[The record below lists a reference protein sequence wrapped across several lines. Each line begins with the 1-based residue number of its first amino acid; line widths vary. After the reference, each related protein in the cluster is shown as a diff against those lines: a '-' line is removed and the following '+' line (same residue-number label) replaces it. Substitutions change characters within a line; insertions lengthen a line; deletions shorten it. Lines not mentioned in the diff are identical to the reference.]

1 LESNFTKNRFVLEQ
15 RDERKNTVGIAKM
28 DQPPDIP
35 TLCLDDQFMILL
47 HKKIMDKTGSAK
59 RRAKKYYLDQYK
71 KTGIIPKPLHLA
83 GRGIMEGRKCSGR
96 SRALSPDVK
105 NRFIQMVKA
114 SCDANDPN
122 FIYITRKARAIT
134 TYHQFLQEEF
144 QKKISIHALRRVVR
158 QQNLNRYLKKPD
170 FDEAPAKG
178 FFNPEQIFDLVQVD
192 GCSFQYIKIRDENG
206 KWCKPQVI
214 EFYDTGSRY
223 MFVLQFYFSETSLN
237 ALDLF
242 TRFLLDV
249 PFPKKRIRLRPD
261 RAKGFLNLKRPI
273 HELNIK
279 YSLPDGFYMEPDF
292 TGTRSPKHKVHLES
306 SHRSLHH
313 FEIRIIKKF
322 EDAIVKTEPG
332 WAFKG
337 NKKEP
342 IVVTC
347 LNISL
352 EQLRGSR
359 MLELYRRQ
367 HNDSVH
373 RFSEGGKTL
382 KWVPSQKL
390 QAYLSDQ
397 QTIQFDPDHID
408 GFIRYGFDKR
418 KATVSTQKTI
428 TYDRQKY
435 TVVVGAEKFSSYKST
450 VVAVSHHNNKLYI
463 FEHKKDGV
471 FLGEALC
478 QQPSEKPQ
486 SVVEKSEKRLKQNE
500 VEQIAAYLENRQ
512 MSVDINS
519 LISCYQNGLTSNI
532 AKAVFES
539 NIKRYD
545 KLVAKLQQPDRAG
558 FVRFNA
564 FVIDYKRYQLAL
576 TRGKARGHEK

>member
-1 LESNFTKNRFVLEQ
+1 
-15 RDERKNTVGIAKM
+15 
-28 DQPPDIP
+28 
-35 TLCLDDQFMILL
+35 
-47 HKKIMDKTGSAK
+47 
-59 RRAKKYYLDQYK
+59 
-71 KTGIIPKPLHLA
+71 
-83 GRGIMEGRKCSGR
+83 
-96 SRALSPDVK
+96 
-105 NRFIQMVKA
+105 MVKA
-114 SCDANDPN
+114 SCDVNDPR

-144 QKKISIHALRRVVR
+144 QKQISIHALRRLVR
-158 QQNLNRYLKKPD
+158 QQNLNLYLQKPD
-170 FDEAPAKG
+170 FDQPHTAKG
-178 FFNPEQIFDLVQVD
+178 FFNPEEIFDLVQVD
-192 GCSFQYIKIRDENG
+192 GCKFQYIKIKDENR

-223 MFVLQFYFSETSLN
+223 LFVLEFYFSETSLN

-249 PFPKKRIRLRPD
+249 PFPNKRVRLRPD

-279 YSLPDGFYMEPDF
+279 YSLPDVFYMEADF
-292 TGTRSPKHKVHLES
+292 TGSQAPKHKVHLES
-306 SHRSLHH
+306 SHRSLHN

-332 WAFKG
+332 FAFKG
-337 NKKEP
+337 NKKKQ
-342 IVVTC
+342 ITVTC
-347 LNISL
+347 LGITS
-352 EQLRGSR
+352 EQLRQSR
-359 MLELYRRQ
+359 MLKLYRSQ

-373 RFSEGGKTL
+373 RFCDGGQTQT
-382 KWVPSQKL
+382 WVPSQKL
-390 QAYLSDQ
+390 KAYLSDQ
-397 QTIQFDPDHID
+397 QTMEFDPDHID
-408 GFIRYGFDKR
+408 DFIRYGFDKR

-428 TYDRQKY
+428 TYDKGKY
-435 TVVVGAEKFSSYKST
+435 TVVVGAEKFSSHKST
-450 VVAVSHHNNKLYI
+450 PVAVSHHNNKLYI
-463 FEHKKDGV
+463 FEYKKDGV

-478 QQPSEKPQ
+478 QQPSEKPK

-519 LISCYQNGLTSNI
+519 LISCYQNGLTFNI
-532 AKAVFES
+532 ATAVFENNS
-539 NIKRYD
+539 KRYD

-576 TRGKARGHEK
+576 THGKAGGHEQ

>member
-1 LESNFTKNRFVLEQ
+1 
-15 RDERKNTVGIAKM
+15 
-28 DQPPDIP
+28 
-35 TLCLDDQFMILL
+35 MILL
-47 HKKIMDKTGSAK
+47 HKKIMHKSGSAK
-59 RRAKKYYLDQYK
+59 RRAKKYYVDQYK
-71 KTGIIPKPLHLA
+71 KTGIIPKPLQLA

-96 SRALSPDVK
+96 SGALSADVK

-134 TYHQFLQEEF
+134 TFHKFLQEEF
-144 QKKISIHALRRVVR
+144 QKNISIHALRRVVG
-158 QQNLNRYLKKPD
+158 QQNLKLYLQKPD
-170 FDEAPAKG
+170 FDEPHIAKG
-178 FFNPEQIFDLVQVD
+178 FFNPEEIFDLVQVD
-192 GCSFQYIKIRDENG
+192 GCSFQYIKIKDENG

-223 MFVLQFYFSETSLN
+223 MFVLEFYFSETSLN

-249 PFPKKRIRLRPD
+249 PFAKKRVRLRPD

-273 HELNIK
+273 HELNLK
-279 YSLPDGFYMEPDF
+279 YSLPDGFYMEADF
-292 TGTRSPKHKVHLES
+292 TGSRSPKHKVHLES

-322 EDAIVKTEPG
+322 EDAIAKTEPG
-332 WAFKG
+332 FCFKG
-337 NKKEP
+337 NKKQP

-347 LNISL
+347 LDISL

-359 MLELYRRQ
+359 MLELYRRE

-373 RFSEGGKTL
+373 RFSEAGQTQRWCPG
-382 KWVPSQKL
+382 QKL
-390 QAYLSDQ
+390 KAYLADQ
-397 QTIQFDPDHID
+397 QPIEFDPDHID
-408 GFIRYGFDKR
+408 DFIRYGFDKR

-428 TYDRQKY
+428 TYNKQKY

-450 VVAVSHHNNKLYI
+450 PVAVSCCNNKLYI
-463 FEHKKDGV
+463 FEPQKDGL

-478 QQPSEKPQ
+478 QQPSQKPK
-486 SVVEKSEKRLKQNE
+486 SVVEKSEKRLKQNQI
-500 VEQIAAYLENRQ
+500 EQIAAYLENRQ

-519 LISCYQNGLTSNI
+519 LISCYQSGLTFNI
-532 AKAVFES
+532 ARAVFE
-539 NIKRYD
+539 NNTNRYD
-545 KLVAKLQQPDRAG
+545 QLVAKLQQPDRAG

-564 FVIDYKRYQLAL
+564 FVIDYKRYQLAR
-576 TRGKARGHEK
+576 TQTKAGGHGQ

>member
-1 LESNFTKNRFVLEQ
+1 
-15 RDERKNTVGIAKM
+15 M
-28 DQPPDIP
+28 DDDISK
-35 TLCLDDQFMILL
+35 LSLDDQFMILL

-59 RRAKKYYLDQYK
+59 RRAKKYYVDQYK
-71 KTGIIPKPLHLA
+71 KTGIIPKPLQLA

-96 SRALSPDVK
+96 SGALSADVK

-134 TYHQFLQEEF
+134 TFHKFLQEEF
-144 QKKISIHALRRVVR
+144 QKNISIHALRRVVG
-158 QQNLNRYLKKPD
+158 QQNLNLYLQKPD
-170 FDEAPAKG
+170 FDEPHIAKG
-178 FFNPEQIFDLVQVD
+178 FFNPEEIFDLVQVD
-192 GCSFQYIKIRDENG
+192 GCSFQYIKIKDENG

-223 MFVLQFYFSETSLN
+223 MFVLEFYFSETSLN

-249 PFPKKRIRLRPD
+249 PFAKKRIRLRPD

-273 HELNIK
+273 HELNLK
-279 YSLPDGFYMEPDF
+279 YSLPDGFYMEADF
-292 TGTRSPKHKVHLES
+292 TGSRSPKHKVHLES

-322 EDAIVKTEPG
+322 EDAIAKTEPG
-332 WAFKG
+332 FCFKG
-337 NKKEP
+337 NKKQP

-347 LNISL
+347 LDITL

-359 MLELYRRQ
+359 MLELYRRE

-373 RFSEGGKTL
+373 RFSEAGQTQR
-382 KWVPSQKL
+382 WCPSQKL
-390 QAYLSDQ
+390 KAYLADQ
-397 QTIQFDPDHID
+397 QPIEFDPDHID
-408 GFIRYGFDKR
+408 DFIRYGFDKR

-428 TYDRQKY
+428 TYNKQKY

-450 VVAVSHHNNKLYI
+450 PVAVSSCNNKLYI
-463 FEHKKDGV
+463 FEPQKDGL

-478 QQPSEKPQ
+478 QQPSQKPK
-486 SVVEKSEKRLKQNE
+486 SVVEKSEKRLKQNQI
-500 VEQIAAYLENRQ
+500 EQIAAYLENQQ

-519 LISCYQNGLTSNI
+519 LISCYQNGLTFNI
-532 AKAVFES
+532 ARAVFE
-539 NIKRYD
+539 NNTKRYD
-545 KLVAKLQQPDRAG
+545 QLVAKLQQPDRAG

-564 FVIDYKRYQLAL
+564 FVIDYKRYQLAR
-576 TRGKARGHEK
+576 TQTKAGGHGQ

>member
-1 LESNFTKNRFVLEQ
+1 MLE
-15 RDERKNTVGIAKM
+15 
-28 DQPPDIP
+28 DISK
-35 TLCLDDQFMILL
+35 LSLDDQFMILL
-47 HKKIMDKTGSAK
+47 HKKIMNKTGSAK
-59 RRAKKYYLDQYK
+59 RRAKKYYLDQYQ
-71 KTGIIPKPLHLA
+71 KTGIIPKPLQLA

-96 SRALSPDVK
+96 PPALSCDIK

-114 SCDANDPN
+114 SCDADDDN
-122 FIYITRKARAIT
+122 FIYVTRKARAIT

-144 QKKISIHALRRVVR
+144 QKKISIHALRRLVR
-158 QQNLNRYLKKPD
+158 QQNLNLYLKKPD
-170 FDEAPAKG
+170 FDQAPAKG

-206 KWCKPQVI
+206 QWRKPQVI

-223 MFVLQFYFSETSLN
+223 MFVLEFYFSETSLN

-279 YSLPDGFYMEPDF
+279 YSLPDGFYMEADF
-292 TGTRSPKHKVHLES
+292 TGRRSPKHKVHLES

-332 WAFKG
+332 FCFKG

-342 IVVTC
+342 IIVTC
-347 LNISL
+347 LNITI
-352 EQLRGSR
+352 EQLRCSR

-373 RFSEGGKTL
+373 RFCEGGKTL
-382 KWVPSQKL
+382 KWVPGQKL
-390 QAYLSDQ
+390 TAYLSDQ

-408 GFIRYGFDKR
+408 DFIRYGFDKR

-428 TYDRQKY
+428 TYDKRKY

-450 VVAVSHHNNKLYI
+450 PVAVSCCNNKLYI

-471 FLGEALC
+471 FLGEALS
-478 QQPSEKPQ
+478 QQPSEKPK

-500 VEQIAAYLENRQ
+500 IEQIAAYLQNQQ
-512 MSVDINS
+512 MSIDINS
-519 LISCYQNGLTSNI
+519 LISCYQNGLTFNI
-532 AKAVFES
+532 AKAVFE
-539 NIKRYD
+539 NNTKRYD
-545 KLVAKLQQPDRAG
+545 QLVAKLQQPDRAG

-564 FVIDYKRYQLAL
+564 FVIDYKRYQLAR
-576 TRGKARGHEK
+576 TQDKARGHEQ

>member
-1 LESNFTKNRFVLEQ
+1 MLE
-15 RDERKNTVGIAKM
+15 
-28 DQPPDIP
+28 PPDIS

-47 HKKIMDKTGSAK
+47 HKKIMNKTGSAK
-59 RRAKKYYLDQYK
+59 RRAKKYYMDQYK
-71 KTGIIPKPLHLA
+71 KTGIIPKPLWLA
-83 GRGIMEGRKCSGR
+83 AAGIMEGRKCSGR
-96 SRALSPDVK
+96 SRALSDDVK

-114 SCDANDPN
+114 SCDADDPN

-134 TYHQFLQEEF
+134 TFHKFLEEEF
-144 QKKISIHALRRVVR
+144 QKKISIHTLRRVVR
-158 QQNLNRYLKKPD
+158 QQNLNLYLKKPD
-170 FDEAPAKG
+170 FDEPPAKG
-178 FFNPEQIFDLVQVD
+178 FFNPEEIFDLVQVD

-223 MFVLQFYFSETSLN
+223 MFVLEFYFSETSLN

-242 TRFLLDV
+242 TRFLLDR
-249 PFPKKRIRLRPD
+249 PFPNKRIRLRPD

-322 EDAIVKTEPG
+322 EDQIVGTEPG
-332 WAFKG
+332 WVFKG

-342 IVVTC
+342 ITVTC
-347 LNISL
+347 LELSL
-352 EQLRGSR
+352 EQLRQSR

-367 HNDSVH
+367 HNDSTH
-373 RFSEGGKTL
+373 RFNEGGKTQTWAPSEKL
-382 KWVPSQKL
+382 K
-390 QAYLSDQ
+390 AYLSDRQ
-397 QTIQFDPDHID
+397 SMEFDPDHVQ

-418 KATVSTQKTI
+418 KAVVSTQKTI
-428 TYDRQKY
+428 TYDKQKY
-435 TVVVGAEKFSSYKST
+435 TVVAGAEKFSSYKST
-450 VVAVSHHNNKLYI
+450 PVQVSCCNNKLYI

-478 QQPSEKPQ
+478 QQPSQKPE

-519 LISCYQNGLTSNI
+519 LISCYQNGLTFNI
-532 AKAVFES
+532 AKVVFE
-539 NIKRYD
+539 NNTKRYD
-545 KLVAKLQQPDRAG
+545 QLVAKLQQPDRTG

-564 FVIDYKRYQLAL
+564 FVIDYNRYRRNQLAPAMK
-576 TRGKARGHEK
+576 KAVEHDK

>member
-1 LESNFTKNRFVLEQ
+1 
-15 RDERKNTVGIAKM
+15 M
-28 DQPPDIP
+28 DDDISK
-35 TLCLDDQFMILL
+35 LSLDDQFMILL

-59 RRAKKYYLDQYK
+59 RRAKKYYVDQYK
-71 KTGIIPKPLHLA
+71 KTGIIPKPLQLA

-96 SRALSPDVK
+96 SGALSADVK

-134 TYHQFLQEEF
+134 TFHKFLQEEF
-144 QKKISIHALRRVVR
+144 QKNISIHALRRVVG
-158 QQNLNRYLKKPD
+158 QQNLNLYLQKPD
-170 FDEAPAKG
+170 FDEPHIAKG
-178 FFNPEQIFDLVQVD
+178 FFNPEEIFDLVQVD
-192 GCSFQYIKIRDENG
+192 GCSFQYIKIKDENG

-223 MFVLQFYFSETSLN
+223 MFVLEFYFSETSLN

-249 PFPKKRIRLRPD
+249 PFAKKRVRLRPD

-273 HELNIK
+273 HELNLK
-279 YSLPDGFYMEPDF
+279 YSLPDGFYMEADF
-292 TGTRSPKHKVHLES
+292 TGSRSPKHKVHLES

-322 EDAIVKTEPG
+322 EDAIAKTEPG
-332 WAFKG
+332 FCFKG
-337 NKKEP
+337 NKKQP

-347 LNISL
+347 LNITM

-359 MLELYRRQ
+359 MLELYRRE

-373 RFSEGGKTL
+373 RFSEAGQTQR
-382 KWVPSQKL
+382 WCPSQKL
-390 QAYLSDQ
+390 NAYLADQ
-397 QTIQFDPDHID
+397 QPIEFDPDHID
-408 GFIRYGFDKR
+408 DFIRYGFDKR

-428 TYDRQKY
+428 TYNKQKY
-435 TVVVGAEKFSSYKST
+435 TVVVGAEKFSSHKST
-450 VVAVSHHNNKLYI
+450 PVAVSCCNNKLYI
-463 FEHKKDGV
+463 FEPQKDGL

-478 QQPSEKPQ
+478 QQPSQKPK
-486 SVVEKSEKRLKQNE
+486 SVVEKSEKRLKQNQI
-500 VEQIAAYLENRQ
+500 EQIAAYLENQQ

-519 LISCYQNGLTSNI
+519 LISCYQNGLTFNI
-532 AKAVFES
+532 ARAVFE
-539 NIKRYD
+539 NNTQRYA

-564 FVIDYKRYQLAL
+564 FVIDYKRYQLAR
-576 TRGKARGHEK
+576 TQTKAGGHGQ

>member
-1 LESNFTKNRFVLEQ
+1 MHE
-15 RDERKNTVGIAKM
+15 
-28 DQPPDIP
+28 DISK
-35 TLCLDDQFMILL
+35 LSLDDQFMILL

-59 RRAKKYYLDQYK
+59 RRAKKYYVDQYK
-71 KTGIIPKPLHLA
+71 KTGIIPKPLQLA

-96 SRALSPDVK
+96 SGALSADVK

-134 TYHQFLQEEF
+134 TFHKFLQEEF
-144 QKKISIHALRRVVR
+144 QKNISIHALRRVVG
-158 QQNLNRYLKKPD
+158 QQNLNLYLQKPD
-170 FDEAPAKG
+170 FDEPHIAKG
-178 FFNPEQIFDLVQVD
+178 FFNPEEIFDLVQVD
-192 GCSFQYIKIRDENG
+192 GCSFQYIKIKDENG

-223 MFVLQFYFSETSLN
+223 MFVLEFYFSETSLN

-249 PFPKKRIRLRPD
+249 PFAKKRVRLRPD

-273 HELNIK
+273 HELNLK
-279 YSLPDGFYMEPDF
+279 YSLPDGFYMEADF
-292 TGTRSPKHKVHLES
+292 TGSRSPKHKVHLES

-313 FEIRIIKKF
+313 FEIRISIKF

-332 WAFKG
+332 FCFKG

-347 LNISL
+347 LNITM

-359 MLELYRRQ
+359 MLELYRRE

-373 RFSEGGKTL
+373 RFSEAGQTQR
-382 KWVPSQKL
+382 WCPSQKL
-390 QAYLSDQ
+390 NAYLADQ
-397 QTIQFDPDHID
+397 QPIEFDPDHID
-408 GFIRYGFDKR
+408 DFIRYGFDKR

-428 TYDRQKY
+428 TYNKQKY

-450 VVAVSHHNNKLYI
+450 PVAVSSCNNKLYI
-463 FEHKKDGV
+463 FEPQKDGL

-478 QQPSEKPQ
+478 QQPSQKPK
-486 SVVEKSEKRLKQNE
+486 SVVEKSEKRLKQNQI
-500 VEQIAAYLENRQ
+500 EQIAAYLENRQ

-519 LISCYQNGLTSNI
+519 LISCYQSGLTFNI
-532 AKAVFES
+532 ARAVFE
-539 NIKRYD
+539 NNTKRYA

-564 FVIDYKRYQLAL
+564 FVIDYKCYQLAR
-576 TRGKARGHEK
+576 TQDKAGSHGQ

>member
-1 LESNFTKNRFVLEQ
+1 
-15 RDERKNTVGIAKM
+15 M
-28 DQPPDIP
+28 DDDISK
-35 TLCLDDQFMILL
+35 LSLDDQFMILL

-59 RRAKKYYLDQYK
+59 RRAKKYYVDQYK
-71 KTGIIPKPLHLA
+71 KTGIIPKPLQLA

-96 SRALSPDVK
+96 SGALSADVK

-134 TYHQFLQEEF
+134 TFHKFLQEEF
-144 QKKISIHALRRVVR
+144 QKNISIHALRRVVG
-158 QQNLNRYLKKPD
+158 QQNLKLYLQKPD
-170 FDEAPAKG
+170 FDEPHIAKG
-178 FFNPEQIFDLVQVD
+178 FFNPEEIFDLVQVD
-192 GCSFQYIKIRDENG
+192 GCSFQYIKIKDENG

-223 MFVLQFYFSETSLN
+223 MFVLEFYFSETSLN

-249 PFPKKRIRLRPD
+249 PFAKKRVRLRPD

-279 YSLPDGFYMEPDF
+279 YSLPDGFYMEADF
-292 TGTRSPKHKVHLES
+292 TGRRSPKHKVHLES

-332 WAFKG
+332 FCFKG

-347 LNISL
+347 LDIAI
-352 EQLRGSR
+352 EQLRQSR
-359 MLELYRRQ
+359 MLELYRQ
-367 HNDSVH
+367 EHNDSLH
-373 RFSEGGKTL
+373 RFCEAGKTL
-382 KWVPSQKL
+382 KWVPREKL
-390 QAYLSDQ
+390 KAYLSDQ
-397 QTIQFDPDHID
+397 QPIQFDPDHID
-408 GFIRYGFDKR
+408 AFIRYGFDKR

-428 TYDRQKY
+428 TYDKRKY

-450 VVAVSHHNNKLYI
+450 PVAVSRCNNKLYI
-463 FEHKKDGV
+463 FEPKKDGL
-471 FLGEALC
+471 FLGEALS
-478 QQPSEKPQ
+478 QQPSPKPK
-486 SVVEKSEKRLKQNE
+486 SVVEKSEKKLKQNE
-500 VEQIAAYLENRQ
+500 IEQIAAYLENQQ

-519 LISCYQNGLTSNI
+519 LICCYQSGLTSNI
-532 AKAVFES
+532 AKAVFE
-539 NIKRYD
+539 NNTKRYD
-545 KLVAKLQQPDRAG
+545 QLVAKLQQPDRAG

-564 FVIDYKRYQLAL
+564 FVIDYKRYQLAR
-576 TRGKARGHEK
+576 TQGKAGGHGQ